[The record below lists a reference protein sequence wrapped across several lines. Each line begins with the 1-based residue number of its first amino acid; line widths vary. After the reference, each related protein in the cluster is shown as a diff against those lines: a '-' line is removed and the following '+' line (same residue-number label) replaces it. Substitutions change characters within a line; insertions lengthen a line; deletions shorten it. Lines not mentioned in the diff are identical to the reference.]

1 MRASTI
7 KSLIAALS
15 ISLTVLAAVPA
26 DARPAQGAQKTQT
39 TRTREEA
46 PSNDRFAA
54 VRELVRRTL
63 RRIGL
68 QGGITI
74 PVPKDDAMNGEQ

>member
-1 MRASTI
+1 MRASSIKTI
-7 KSLIAALS
+7 IAALS
-15 ISLTVLAAVPA
+15 ISVTVLAAVPA

-39 TRTREEA
+39 TRSREEA

-54 VRELVRRTL
+54 AREWLQRAL
-63 RRIGL
+63 RRIGV

-74 PVPKDDAMNGEQ
+74 PVPKDDDMNTQ